1 MGASS
6 DVVIV
11 GGGIVGISTAYYLGQ
26 AGVSTLLVEKG
37 SVGSHASGFAYGGLG
52 SLGAS
57 AVDGSAFAVA
67 AEGMKLHKEL
77 AEMLPQQTSIN
88 TEYRLRPSLSLAF
101 EKHEADAAKSSLP
114 LKQSHHGYS
123 ATWCEPETLKK
134 IEPRISDSALGGV
147 YVEGTADVNPYR
159 LVLAMAQ
166 ATEQAGTKI
175 LHGNVTGM
183 HREGDGYRVSL
194 NGDELT
200 CSRVVLAMGPWSGQA
215 SPWLGIPIKIRPL
228 KGQILRLRAPGPP
241 LQFSLGWGGNYAT
254 TKPDGLLW
262 AGTTEEEAGFDEIPT
277 SGARNQIMA
286 ALLKMAP
293 SLAEARLVRQTACL
307 RPISAD
313 KALMLGEMPGWN
325 GTFMATG
332 AGRSGIVLG
341 PALGRITADLITT
354 GKTDIPITSFD
365 PKRFMV

>member
-1 MGASS
+1 
-6 DVVIV
+6 
-11 GGGIVGISTAYYLGQ
+11 
-26 AGVSTLLVEKG
+26 
-37 SVGSHASGFAYGGLG
+37 
-52 SLGAS
+52 
-57 AVDGSAFAVA
+57 
-67 AEGMKLHKEL
+67 
-77 AEMLPQQTSIN
+77 
-88 TEYRLRPSLSLAF
+88 
-101 EKHEADAAKSSLP
+101 
-114 LKQSHHGYS
+114 
-123 ATWCEPETLKK
+123 
-134 IEPRISDSALGGV
+134 
-147 YVEGTADVNPYR
+147 
-159 LVLAMAQ
+159 
-166 ATEQAGTKI
+166 
-175 LHGNVTGM
+175 
-183 HREGDGYRVSL
+183 
-194 NGDELT
+194 
-200 CSRVVLAMGPWSGQA
+200 MGPWSGQA